1 MIEIRCTSC
10 LTRYRIDES
19 VVPAGRP
26 TFKCSRCGH
35 VFSIEPSGSKS
46 AGQAAGGL
54 KRQPELIPTPKPPAP
69 RPQAAAKPPASAAST
84 PSPPPIQPAPRQQ
97 AEHNPLAR
105 SFADHDDSRPGENLR
120 FDFADN
126 LTHRDHPSV
135 PPSADAAEAKWQVGA
150 AEPDFQTE
158 ADTERQGPSEIADSQ
173 RLPDAVSVVR
183 FEQPAAILE
192 DADRESRP
200 EAVVDNRVV
209 HSSGFFLLGFLLLLF
224 AFAALSVGISNQPG
238 PTRDLLSGIPLLAG
252 YFAPPRSS
260 ITLREIHANYA
271 HLKDNRPALLISGRA
286 DNLGQRPLNALQVQ
300 VDLLDPARRGIAR
313 QAVYCGNLISP
324 RMIAELTPRELQ
336 FFQRLAPPRNFIVN
350 PGQSSPFLAVFI
362 DPPAGS
368 AGFRV
373 EVGKTRTPDDGAPPH
388 A

>member
-35 VFSIEPSGSKS
+35 VFSIEPSNPRSGVQTAGS
-46 AGQAAGGL
+46 L
-54 KRQPELIPTPKPPAP
+54 KRQPELLSTPKPLAP
-69 RPQAAAKPPASAAST
+69 RLQAAAKPTESAAST
-84 PSPPPIQPAPRQQ
+84 PSRPSIPSASRQP

-126 LTHRDHPSV
+126 LTHRDQPAA
-135 PPSADAAEAKWQVGA
+135 PPSQDVAEAKWQVGA

-158 ADTERQGPSEIADSQ
+158 ADSERHGPSEIADSQ
-173 RLPDAVSVVR
+173 PPPDAVSVVR
-183 FEQPAAILE
+183 FERPAAIPD
-192 DADRESRP
+192 DADRESRA
-200 EAVVDNRVV
+200 EAAVDNGAI
-209 HSSGFFLLGFLLLLF
+209 HSSGFFLLGFMLLLF
-224 AFAALSVGISNQPG
+224 AFAALSVWISNQPG
-238 PTRDLLSGIPLLAG
+238 PMRGLLGGIPPLAG
-252 YFAPPRSS
+252 YFAPSRSS

-271 HLKDNRPALLISGRA
+271 RLKDNRPALLISGRA
-286 DNLGQRPLNALQVQ
+286 DNLGQRSLNALQVE

-350 PGQSSPFLAVFI
+350 PGQSSSFLAVFI

-368 AGFRV
+368 VGFRV
-373 EVGKTRTPDDGAPPH
+373 EVGKTRTPDDGTPPH

>member
-46 AGQAAGGL
+46 AGQTAGSV
-54 KRQPELIPTPKPPAP
+54 KRQPELLSTPKPPAP
-69 RPQAAAKPPASAAST
+69 RPQAAAKPPANAAST
-84 PSPPPIQPAPRQQ
+84 PSRPTVQSAPRQQ
-97 AEHNPLAR
+97 AERNPLAR
-105 SFADHDDSRPGENLR
+105 SFADHDDSKPGENLR
-120 FDFADN
+120 FDFADPS
-126 LTHRDHPSV
+126 THRDQPAA
-135 PPSADAAEAKWQVGA
+135 PPSPDAADTKWQVGA
-150 AEPDFQTE
+150 AEPDFETE

-173 RLPDAVSVVR
+173 PPPDAVSVVR
-183 FEQPAAILE
+183 FGQPAAVSN
-192 DADRESRP
+192 DADSESHV
-200 EAVVDNRVV
+200 EAVVDNGVI
-209 HSSGFFLLGFLLLLF
+209 HSSGFFLMGFLLLLF

-238 PTRDLLSGIPLLAG
+238 PMHDLLSGIPPLAG

-260 ITLREIHANYA
+260 ITLHEIHANYA
-271 HLKDNRPALLISGRA
+271 RLKDNRPALLISGRA
-286 DNLGQRPLNALQVQ
+286 DNLGQRPLNALQVE
-300 VDLLDPARRGIAR
+300 VNLLDPARRGIAR

-350 PGQSSPFLAVFI
+350 PGQSSSFLAVFI

-373 EVGKTRTPDDGAPPH
+373 DVGKTRTPDDGTPPH

>member
-35 VFSIEPSGSKS
+35 VFSIEPSASRRG
-46 AGQAAGGL
+46 AQAADGL
-54 KRQPELIPTPKPPAP
+54 KRQPELLARPKPLGP
-69 RPQAAAKPPASAAST
+69 RPQLVAKPPQAAAST
-84 PSPPPIQPAPRQQ
+84 PLHPPVPSAPQQ
-97 AEHNPLAR
+97 EAEHNPLAR
-105 SFADHDDSRPGENLR
+105 SFADHDDFKPGENLS
-120 FDFADN
+120 FDFADT
-126 LTHRDHPSV
+126 LAHRDQPAAPS
-135 PPSADAAEAKWQVGA
+135 SEAAGEGKWQVGA
-150 AEPDFQTE
+150 ADTDFQAE
-158 ADTERQGPSEIADSQ
+158 SERLGPSEIAESQ
-173 RLPDAVSVVR
+173 SPPHAIAPAR
-183 FEQPAAILE
+183 FEQPAAIPD
-192 DADRESRP
+192 DADRESWP
-200 EAVVDNRVV
+200 EPPVDNGAI

-224 AFAALSVGISNQPG
+224 AFAALSVRISNQPG
-238 PTRDLLSGIPLLAG
+238 PTRDLLSGIPPLAG
-252 YFAPPRSS
+252 YFAPSRPL
-260 ITLREIHANYA
+260 ITLREIHANYGR
-271 HLKDNRPALLISGRA
+271 LKDNRPALLISGRA
-286 DNLGQRPLNALQVQ
+286 DNLGQRPLNALQVE
-300 VDLLDPARRGIAR
+300 VDLLDPARRGLAR

-350 PGQSSPFLAVFI
+350 SGQSSSFLAVFI

-373 EVGKTRTPDDGAPPH
+373 GVSRTQTPDDATPPH